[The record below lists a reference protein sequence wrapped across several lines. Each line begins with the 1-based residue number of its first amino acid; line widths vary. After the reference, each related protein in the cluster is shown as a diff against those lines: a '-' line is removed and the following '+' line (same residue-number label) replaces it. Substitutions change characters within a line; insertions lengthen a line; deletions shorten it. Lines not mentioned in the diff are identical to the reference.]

1 MVSVNQLNRTSSIAV
16 NIPRKAPASQQGTG
30 RPYPPRTNTPPLPPP
45 PDADALAMIEA
56 DRAACVPP
64 VPPVPPVPVKPE
76 VDIAVSKE
84 ALPVLTTDGRRRA
97 KRKPALT
104 PDASPLTGKVL
115 ASTPEGLAV
124 PDGNAR
130 AMVVGYF
137 TPAKAFDAVLLDIP
151 HDSRYLWTVRIE
163 AALTGGLLRVV
174 GADE

>member
-16 NIPRKAPASQQGTG
+16 NIPRKAPALQQGTG
-30 RPYPPRTNTPPLPPP
+30 KPYPPRANTPPPP

-56 DRAACVPP
+56 DRAACAPP
-64 VPPVPPVPVKPE
+64 VPPAPVKPE
-76 VDIAVSKE
+76 VDIAVSKD

-104 PDASPLTGKVL
+104 PNASPLTGKVL
-115 ASTPEGLAV
+115 ASTPAGLAV

-137 TPAKAFDAVLLDIP
+137 TPAKAFDAVLLDLP

-174 GADE
+174 SADE

>member
-16 NIPRKAPASQQGTG
+16 NIPRKAPALQQGTG
-30 RPYPPRTNTPPLPPP
+30 KPYPPRANTPPPP

-56 DRAACVPP
+56 DRAACAPHAPP
-64 VPPVPPVPVKPE
+64 APPAPVKPE
-76 VDIAVSKE
+76 VDIAVVKDV
-84 ALPVLTTDGRRRA
+84 LPVLTTDGRRRA

-104 PDASPLTGKVL
+104 PNASPLTGKVL
-115 ASTPEGLAV
+115 ASTPTGLAV

-137 TPAKAFDAVLLDIP
+137 TPAKAFDAVLLDLP

-174 GADE
+174 SADE